1 MSGDVAPKGTAG
13 GGRSRYTGAIRQVGR
28 MTWTTSLQALS
39 LRITSMAAEIAFFAL
54 LSMPPLVLALAGAA
68 AWLGAGLDAVRQE
81 RLVEL
86 VREQLTPF
94 LTGDVVESV
103 MLPTLTTALDT
114 PRYDVISVGFVLAL
128 WSGSRAMGA
137 AYVSISVIGGASPN
151 VGIWRLRL
159 VSFGLYLAVLVLSAL
174 GLPLLVIGPDLAASV
189 LPEQWG
195 IAITGYR
202 VGVALVFAVA
212 LTTVY
217 RLAAGKGRWYRHLP
231 GAVLAMLLG
240 LAASWGLRT
249 FLAFSLGS
257 STSMSIYGP
266 LTAPIVILLW
276 LYLLTASLLVGV
288 VFNQVLSDERLLRRR
303 KRARAAALEGAD
315 TRE

>member
-1 MSGDVAPKGTAG
+1 MSGDAASRSTAAN
-13 GGRSRYTGAIRQVGR
+13 GRARYTGAIRQVGR
-28 MTWTTSLQALS
+28 MTWITSLEALS

-68 AWLGAGLDAVRQE
+68 AWMGAGLDAVRQE

-86 VREQLTPF
+86 VREQLSPF
-94 LTGDVVESV
+94 LTEDVVESV

-137 AYVSISVIGGASPN
+137 AYVSMSLIGGVSPREG
-151 VGIWRLRL
+151 VWRLRL
-159 VSFGLYLAVLVLSAL
+159 VSFGLYLLALVLSAL

-195 IAITGYR
+195 IAITAYW
-202 VGVALVFAVA
+202 VGVAVVFTGA
-212 LTTVY
+212 LTTIY
-217 RLAAGKGRWYRHLP
+217 RLAARSGNWFTVHLP
-231 GAVLAMLLG
+231 GAVLALLLG

-276 LYLLTASLLVGV
+276 LYLLAAALLIGV
-288 VFNQVLSDERLLRRR
+288 VFNRVLKDERFRRHE
-303 KRARAAALEGAD
+303 RALAKLDAWE
-315 TRE
+315 